1 MARFTSHAVYRFET
15 RRRPTSGQTTI
26 QESYKLGQLISREE
40 ASARIHGPVYP
51 GHGDYFFR
59 ADGTGPGVWVSCLWR
74 GGELVVTYLGPNR
87 PRKLKTKLGG
97 RGSYRMRPAIQR
109 GPVLAKLTT

>member
-1 MARFTSHAVYRFET
+1 MARFTSHAVYRFQT
-15 RRRPTSGQTTI
+15 RRRPASGQTTI

-40 ASARIHGPVYP
+40 AAARIHGPVYP

-74 GGELVVTYLGPNR
+74 GGELVVTYLGPNL
-87 PRKLKTKLGG
+87 PRKLKTRVGG
-97 RGSYRMRPAIQR
+97 RGSYRIRQALHGGRLLSKPM
-109 GPVLAKLTT
+109 T